1 MASSSNADS
10 YNNNNEG
17 DGAIVGDSFPGSNS
31 DSLDKSANSNPFADS
46 AAMREEG
53 YKGAYEAN
61 SNPFADS
68 AASPFSSATQIKDDY
83 SAIYFFMYALQ
94 AQVLLLLVLVIFL
107 IWRLQNRTEVKHA
120 NDHATETR
128 TKRSKDA
135 STYRATAEVA
145 KDSTVVPDGIGAA
158 VSHTRSSVSGV

>member
-1 MASSSNADS
+1 MASRSNADS
-10 YNNNNEG
+10 YNSNNEG

-46 AAMREEG
+46 AA
-53 YKGAYEAN
+53 
-61 SNPFADS
+61 
-68 AASPFSSATQIKDDY
+68 SPFSSVKQIKDDY
-83 SAIYFFMYALQ
+83 SAIHFYALQ